1 MLTFREFLIEK
12 YGKAGTYA
20 AMQFDTTSKLQIAS
34 YMFRQKI
41 PNPLN
46 PSKLHVTL
54 LYSRKHMEGYV
65 PLGPL
70 ESPMKAQVTGFDV
83 WDTQD
88 QQKALVA
95 LLYCPELT
103 DRHKELMDKY
113 KGTYDFPDY
122 KPHFTLS
129 YNVGTDFTAET
140 LPPFG
145 EPVYLATEY
154 GSALDTDWKAD

>member
-20 AMQFDTTSKLQIAS
+20 AMQFDMNSKLQIAA
-34 YMFRQKI
+34 YMARNKI
-41 PNPLN
+41 PNPLE

-65 PLGPL
+65 PRGKLETPL
-70 ESPMKAQVTGFDV
+70 HAQVTGFDV
-83 WDTQD
+83 WDTKD
-88 QQKALVA
+88 NAKALVA
-95 LLYCPELT
+95 RLYCPELVS
-103 DRHKELMDKY
+103 RHKELMDTY
-113 KGTYDFPDY
+113 KGTYDFDEY

-129 YNVGTDFTAET
+129 YNVPTEFSAET

-145 EPVYLATEY
+145 EPVFLANEY
-154 GSALDTDWKAD
+154 GNDLDTDWKAD

>member
-1 MLTFREFLIEK
+1 MLTFREFLVEK

-20 AMQFDTTSKLQIAS
+20 AMQFDPQSKYYIAR
-34 YMFRQKI
+34 YMFNHKI

-54 LYSRKHMEGYV
+54 LYSRKHMEGYT
-65 PLGPL
+65 PRGPL
-70 ESPMKAQVTGFDV
+70 ESPLLARVSGFEV

-88 QQKALVA
+88 KQKALVA
-95 LLYCPELT
+95 RLDCPELVS
-103 DRHKELMDKY
+103 RHKELMDTY

-129 YNVGTDFTAET
+129 YNVPTEFSADT
-140 LPPFG
+140 LPPLV
-145 EPVYLATEY
+145 EQLYLATEY